1 MRHEPGKARIA
12 WALFGAL
19 LLGAP
24 ALAQQ
29 REYYVRGKVTDSD
42 KKPLAD
48 VEIRLRDAATSRSYN
63 MRTDKE
69 GVFKF
74 VGLPHAVYQV
84 TFTREGYAPKTDE
97 WKLASPQDRMQR
109 VDFSDVVLV
118 SQARVQDFEGLK
130 QSEAAVKDAAERL
143 RVNDPDGAIAALS
156 SLLAQRPDDANA
168 LFLLGVGYSRKQMCK
183 EALAPLTR
191 VAELNPG
198 FALVHFELGGCER
211 KLGNAA
217 KALVAFEKALELD
230 AKNADAAY
238 NAGLILFETSR
249 IDEALVRFE
258 RGLALKPNDPD
269 LLEMAG
275 RCYIHQAKY
284 GRAVELLEKARAAAS
299 DPAKA
304 AFLDELVRKIKAGIK
319 DPGTK
324 EPGIKEP
331 APGRVIIGYVF
342 PRDRVIEPAA
352 IAADKLTHV
361 NYAFINIE
369 NGVVVEGPRD
379 AEHLRALTGLRAK
392 HPHFKVLV
400 SVGGWTWSGGFSEA
414 AATAE
419 SRARLVASSVEFV
432 RRHDLDGFDVDWEYP
447 GQPGAGN
454 PHGPQDKPNFTS
466 LMAELRAALDQ
477 QGKARGRS
485 YLLTMA
491 AGASRRF
498 LEQTEMERVAGSV
511 DFVNL
516 MTYDFRIAGS
526 DPLAGHHANLYR
538 HPQDDGSSADAA
550 VRDFIAA
557 GVPAH
562 KLVLGVPFYGRA
574 WSGVQG
580 DLSAQGLYQ
589 PGGPLVGEAIETGYE
604 KLAAEL
610 VGRNGFSRHWDG
622 ASQAP
627 YLWNPERRVFI
638 SYDDPES
645 LRIKCR
651 YIRDKGLAGAMFW
664 EYYADQSGALLG
676 TLFEELRTN
685 QPAR

>member
-1 MRHEPGKARIA
+1 MKHEPGRRCFA

-24 ALAQQ
+24 ALAQH

-42 KKPLAD
+42 KKPLSD
-48 VEIRLRDAATSRSYN
+48 VEIHLRDAATSRSYDIK
-63 MRTDKE
+63 TDKE

-74 VGLPHAVYQV
+74 AGLPHAVYAV

-97 WKLASPQDRMQR
+97 WKLEAPQDRMQR
-109 VDFSDVVLV
+109 VDVPDVVLV
-118 SQARVQDFEGLK
+118 SQARVQEIEGLK
-130 QSEAAVKDAAERL
+130 ESEAAVKDAAERIRL
-143 RVNDPDGAIAALS
+143 NDPDGAIAALS
-156 SLLAQRPDDANA
+156 GLLAKRPDDVNA
-168 LFLLGVGYSRKQMCK
+168 LFLLGVSYSRKQMCG
-183 EALAPLTR
+183 EALTPLTR
-191 VAELNPG
+191 VTEESPR
-198 FALVHFELGGCER
+198 FALAHFELGACER
-211 KLGNAA
+211 KLGNGA
-217 KALVAFEKALELD
+217 KALVAYEKAFELD
-230 AKNADAAY
+230 PQNADAAY

-258 RGLALKPNDPD
+258 QGLALKPNDPD
-269 LLEMAG
+269 LLDMAG

-284 GRAVELLEKARAAAS
+284 ERAVALLEKARAATS
-299 DPAKA
+299 DAAKA

-319 DPGTK
+319 N
-324 EPGIKEP
+324 P

-342 PRDRVIEPAA
+342 PRDRVIEPAE

-361 NYAFINIE
+361 NYAFVNIE
-369 NGVVVEGPRD
+369 KGVVVEAPRD
-379 AEHLRALTGLRAK
+379 AENLRALTGLRST
-392 HPHFKVLV
+392 HSHFKVLV

-419 SRARLVASSVEFV
+419 SRARFVASAVDFV

-447 GQPGAGN
+447 GLPGNGN
-454 PHGPQDKPNFTS
+454 PHGPQDKANFTL

-477 QGKARGRS
+477 EGRARGRR

-491 AGASRRF
+491 AGAFPRF
-498 LEQTEMERVAGSV
+498 LEQTEMERVAGYV

-538 HPQDDGSSADAA
+538 HPQDDGSSADGA

-557 GVPAH
+557 GVPTG

-574 WSGVQG
+574 WGGVGG
-580 DLSAQGLYQ
+580 DASVQGLYQ
-589 PGGPLVGEAIETGYE
+589 PGGPLVGDAIETGYE
-604 KLAAEL
+604 KLAADL
-610 VGRNGFSRHWDG
+610 VGRNGFGRHWDA

-627 YLWNPERRVFI
+627 FLWNPERRVFI

-645 LRIKCR
+645 LKIKCR
-651 YIRDKGLAGAMFW
+651 YIRDKGLAGSMFW
-664 EYYADQSGALLG
+664 EYFADRSGALLG

-685 QPAR
+685 EHAR